1 MMPALAVL
9 WLASALSAMT
19 GHDPLPELASASN
32 ESAYAA
38 RDYRLYTGEFLA
50 GLLAGDSGE
59 AMASTRLAPWLPSIV
74 FLLSAGVSFATGTS
88 WGTMAIVMPVAI
100 PLAYGVLAPT
110 EPALWYENPIAI
122 CTVGSVLAGAIFGD
136 HCSPISDTTVLSSQ
150 ACGCEHTAHVWT
162 QLPYAVTVA
171 LISVLCGTIPVGW
184 GLPALWALPG
194 GLFALVVV
202 LVVLGRPTREDSIEP
217 EISESADRGVL
228 HGP

>member
-1 MMPALAVL
+1 
-9 WLASALSAMT
+9 
-19 GHDPLPELASASN
+19 
-32 ESAYAA
+32 
-38 RDYRLYTGEFLA
+38 
-50 GLLAGDSGE
+50 
-59 AMASTRLAPWLPSIV
+59 
-74 FLLSAGVSFATGTS
+74 
-88 WGTMAIVMPVAI
+88 MAIVMPVAI

-110 EPALWYENPIAI
+110 EPTLWYEHPIAI

-184 GLPALWALPG
+184 GLPAIWALPG

-202 LVVLGRPTREDSIEP
+202 LVVLGRPTREDSIERD
-217 EISESADRGVL
+217 ISGSADRGVL
-228 HGP
+228 PGP